1 MGFFDKLKRIFK
13 RKNDEEV
20 MREILGD
27 KEVKPLDTK
36 QTAPKQEEPYVPL
49 DLPEGEI
56 VSFDDEVLDTESRAS
71 IDKFKHN
78 LEVLVNQA
86 KEKGKV
92 DKFMIIRED
101 DFFPEDWQWRVLSK
115 ETNLEKVSTRLSYEV
130 RKAYAL
136 EQSGIEPYRDFMGT
150 KIPNA
155 TYDETLKAMSK
166 VDKTIG
172 SVLMPSR
179 FRSTKHFTVNTPLG
193 VTGDYNSV
201 SDNRDYII
209 MDNMD
214 AFFASG
220 YGYSVS
226 YHDAY
231 LDVSHEGLPISP
243 DAVVLINDEKYDR
256 IMSDP
261 KRASELAQRRVVR
274 FKGDEVV
281 AINMILTEVGALPP
295 RVGARYIQYDRE
307 TLDILDD
314 SIKALAEEHE
324 MFFDKSHAGQ
334 LIENGGHFSNYYD
347 DKNRDHI
354 GAEQQFINYLREKF
368 PEAKDLF
375 PEDMSFTESNSQDI
389 VERLGTTDLLDAI
402 NEYNQKETERI
413 AESLESYKQDRAA
426 ITPEIHEKF
435 VSTIALINEF
445 YRHGDPGYDSYEAR
459 AQTEETIRKF
469 IQSGTVVE
477 QLEAGEAVWEIM
489 QERDVDK
496 GKEDSTI
503 NMEQFV
509 RNAVTRG
516 IAKEQ
521 VVTVD
526 SVESKDTKEVQK
538 EGETIDDK

>member
-1 MGFFDKLKRIFK
+1 MGFFDKLKSIFK
-13 RKNDEEV
+13 RETTEEI

-27 KEVKPLDTK
+27 EDVKQLES
-36 QTAPKQEEPYVPL
+36 APKQEEHYVPL

-56 VSFDDEVLDTESRAS
+56 VSFDDEVLDTDSRAS

-78 LEVLVNQA
+78 LEVLVKQA

-136 EQSGIEPYRDFMGT
+136 EQSGIEPYIDFMGT

-201 SDNRDYII
+201 SNDRDYII

-214 AFFASG
+214 NFFASG

-231 LDVSHEGLPISP
+231 LDVSHEALPISR

-261 KRASELAQRRVVR
+261 KRKSELAQRRVIR
-274 FKGDEVV
+274 FKGDEVI
-281 AINMILTEVGALPP
+281 AINMILTEMGALPS
-295 RVGARYIQYDRE
+295 RVGTRYIQYDRE

-334 LIENGGHFSNYYD
+334 LTENGGHFSNYYD

-354 GAEQQFINYLREKF
+354 GAEQQFIKYLREKF

-413 AESLESYKQDRAA
+413 AKSLENYKQDRSA
-426 ITPEIHEKF
+426 ITPEIHDEF

-445 YRHGDPGYDSYEAR
+445 YRHGDPSYDSYEAR
-459 AQTEETIRKF
+459 VQTEENIRKF
-469 IQSGTVVE
+469 IQSGTVEE
-477 QLEAGEAVWEIM
+477 QCEAGKAVCEII
-489 QERDVDK
+489 QARDFDK
-496 GKEDSTI
+496 SKENSTI
-503 NMEQFV
+503 SMEQIV
-509 RNAVTRG
+509 RNAITRG
-516 IAKEQ
+516 IGKEQ
-521 VVTVD
+521 VMAVD
-526 SVESKDTKEVQK
+526 SIEEKNTKDFKEK
-538 EGETIDDK
+538 FEI